1 MTSSEYCLP
10 QPLSW
15 RELDGVWLVYQP
27 HSTLMMTLAPVDAMV
42 VGLLEDGPA
51 DLPTLS
57 ARLAQVL
64 ELPEGV
70 DVDTVVDRV
79 LTPLWHAGLVVR
91 SDLDP
96 PW

>member
-1 MTSSEYCLP
+1 VTLPAFCLP
-10 QPLSW
+10 EPLTW
-15 RELDGVWLVYQP
+15 RELDGVWLVYQA
-27 HSTLMMTLAPVDAMV
+27 HSTLMMTLEPVAAMV

-57 ARLAQVL
+57 ARLAQEL

-70 DVDTVVDRV
+70 DVGTVVDRV
-79 LTPLWHAGLVVR
+79 VTPLWHAGLVTS